1 VGRNEDSK
9 QDPDRCRGAAR
20 EPVPERLL
28 EVHRPRRA
36 AGSRSSPSEG
46 VGAEGETSW
55 RDKVAAVKDKLGG
68 GDSAEGE
75 DGAVKGAQAD
85 INRGL

>member
-1 VGRNEDSK
+1 M
-9 QDPDRCRGAAR
+9 
-20 EPVPERLL
+20 
-28 EVHRPRRA
+28 
-36 AGSRSSPSEG
+36 SPSEG

-55 RDKVAAVKDKLGG
+55 RDKLGG

-85 INRGL
+85 MNRGL